1 MGLARALLLL
11 VPAAAGGGGAAGA
24 SVREFFK
31 DGRSGGGRR
40 HPRVLRVSGA
50 LRRESLHDRVRHLQG
65 LVPRQVGAGGR
76 RGAAGRGTAAA
87 AAGRGDAAGTPR
99 PVPAGGQ
106 WPRPPPARPPFA
118 PRSGRSRRGAGP
130 GHAVRASGGG
140 CGRGPPSPKLRRR
153 GGRVPVAPRRDA
165 GAARRGPRLSAGFV
179 RPVTA
184 ESRCRAAVWRAC
196 ARVRII
202 AGCRPG
208 GRPNKGASWGPAA
221 RGSAGPGGGARRPPP
236 LCGEPRRRRRK
247 CAVIDSGH
255 LNTPSQKRAAGGC
268 GAPCRRGAARHRAG
282 PPHGEGSGAG
292 EKPRLVPG
300 CGHRAAR
307 LPCRKAKGELPVLRV
322 LTCSGCFFRSWVS
335 LASKRGIAKYVQAA
349 P

>member
-1 MGLARALLLL
+1 M
-11 VPAAAGGGGAAGA
+11 AAA
-24 SVREFFK
+24 
-31 DGRSGGGRR
+31 
-40 HPRVLRVSGA
+40 
-50 LRRESLHDRVRHLQG
+50 
-65 LVPRQVGAGGR
+65 
-76 RGAAGRGTAAA
+76 
-87 AAGRGDAAGTPR
+87 
-99 PVPAGGQ
+99 
-106 WPRPPPARPPFA
+106 PPARPPFA